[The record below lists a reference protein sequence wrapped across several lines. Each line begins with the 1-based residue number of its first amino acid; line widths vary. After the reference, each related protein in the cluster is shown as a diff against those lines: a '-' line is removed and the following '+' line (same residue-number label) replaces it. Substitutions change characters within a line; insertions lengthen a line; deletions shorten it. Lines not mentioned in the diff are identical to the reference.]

1 MRSTNF
7 KEQSTCPMCNEG
19 ISKEKGLFRDMLYG
33 HKGEW
38 KILKC
43 SNCLHES
50 ISPFPSNEFLESLYK
65 VNNYYSFGT
74 SRLNA
79 ISKFIRKRTRRL
91 VPKDLKNKRFL
102 DYGCGD
108 GEVLLIAKNRGADV
122 FGLEF
127 GDAVNVLKSNT
138 GLDIRDNPPTSWYGS
153 MDYVRSFHSY
163 EHIVDPLEVL
173 ELFKDL
179 ISPKSGVILIGVP
192 HVDSF
197 TANLFGKFYFY
208 RGAPLH
214 LHGYS
219 VKSITYLAKS
229 LGLEVLSVKTPGG
242 FRGVLGS
249 INILLQQLFTGKSRE
264 PSTLSLLAMFPIY
277 LLLFPLVKVTN
288 LFLKGDVLEIT
299 LKRADV

>member
-1 MRSTNF
+1 MKF
-7 KEQSTCPMCNEG
+7 KEQLTCPICNEG
-19 ISKEKGLFRDMLYG
+19 ISKEKGLFNDMLYG

-43 SNCLHES
+43 NNCLHES
-50 ISPFPSNEFLESLYK
+50 ISPFPSFEFLESLYK
-65 VNNYYSFGT
+65 VNSYYSFGT
-74 SRLNA
+74 SRLNG
-79 ISKFIRKRTRRL
+79 ISKFIRKKSRRL
-91 VPKDLKNKRFL
+91 LPNELKNKRFL

-108 GEVLLIAKNRGADV
+108 GEVLLIAKNKGADV

-127 GDAVNVLKSNT
+127 GDAVNILKINT
-138 GLDIRDNPPTSWYGS
+138 GLDIRDNPPTEWYGT
-153 MDYVRSFHSY
+153 MDYVRSFHSF
-163 EHIVDPLEVL
+163 EHIVNPLEVL

-179 ISPKSGVILIGVP
+179 ILPNSGKILIGVP
-192 HVDSF
+192 NVDSF

-219 VKSITYLAKS
+219 VKSITHLAES
-229 LGLEVLSVKTPGG
+229 LGLEVLSIKTPGG

-249 INILLQQLFTGKSRE
+249 INIFFQYLFTGKSRE
-264 PSTLSLLAMFPIY
+264 PSTLSLLAMFPLY
-277 LLLFPLVKVTN
+277 LLLFPFVKVTN